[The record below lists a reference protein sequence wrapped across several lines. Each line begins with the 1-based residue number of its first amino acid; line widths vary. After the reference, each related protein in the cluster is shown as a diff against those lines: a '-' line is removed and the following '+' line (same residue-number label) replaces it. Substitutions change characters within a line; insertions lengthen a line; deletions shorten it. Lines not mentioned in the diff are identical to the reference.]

1 MIAPRLHGALD
12 YLVAAGLALLAR
24 EGRFSPDVTQVLRT
38 AAPAT
43 AAYSA
48 LTDYELGLVPVLSL
62 RQHLA
67 TDVLSGLG
75 FIAAGALM
83 SRSSRP
89 PTAGAATWAT
99 DWVAWSLELPST
111 MRSSPTSP
119 GT

>member
-1 MIAPRLHGALD
+1 MISPRLHGVLD

-62 RQHLA
+62 RQHLVVDA
-67 TDVLSGLG
+67 LSGVG
-75 FIAAGALM
+75 FMAAGALM
-83 SRSSRP
+83 SRERP
-89 PTAGAATWAT
+89 GVRAMLVGIGLSELAV
-99 DWVAWSLELPST
+99 VALT
-111 MRSSPTSP
+111 NAR
-119 GT
+119 GRR